1 MAGPEDL
8 VATER
13 MIERLEAEGGY
24 NEDFMNEFR
33 TFRKELRGFFSASTF
48 TDILEAIKPSLDE
61 GALQVTPGRPWLT

>member
-1 MAGPEDL
+1 M

-33 TFRKELRGFFSASTF
+33 IFRKELRGFFSASTF
-48 TDILEAIKPSLDE
+48 TDILEAIKPSLDNV
-61 GALQVTPGRPWLT
+61 ALTVRSVRIPRS